1 MNVISIDKTGE
12 NFCLTYDPK
21 GHFAIYHITPEV
33 AKYKLCKERYL
44 WRQKESLIW

>member
-21 GHFAIYHITPEV
+21 GHFAIYPITPEV